1 MAQGLLRDKVGLV
14 TGGSSGIGRAA
25 ARILAREG
33 ARVVVADVA
42 VAGGEETAAS
52 IRSSGGDAMFVRADV
67 AEPTAVDALVRHAV
81 ARYGRLDCALN
92 NAGISGEVAPTADCS
107 PEDWERVIR
116 VNLLGVWF
124 CMKYEIPQML
134 RNGGGAIVNTAS
146 ISGLHGVRNQSAY
159 SASKHGVI
167 GLTKSAALEYGKV
180 GIRVNALC
188 PGWTVS
194 GMTQKDEAHGT
205 DPAFL
210 SEYAVGRSASPDEI
224 AETAVWLCSAHASF
238 VNGHAMIV
246 DGGRMAL

>member
-1 MAQGLLRDKVGLV
+1 M
-14 TGGSSGIGRAA
+14 
-25 ARILAREG
+25 
-33 ARVVVADVA
+33 VVADVA
-42 VAGGEETAAS
+42 VAGGEETAQS
-52 IRSSGGDAMFVRADV
+52 IRSSGGDAVFIRADV
-67 AEPTAVDALVRHAV
+67 AAPADVDALIRQTV
-81 ARYGRLDCALN
+81 ARYGKLDCALN
-92 NAGISGEVAPTADCS
+92 NAGITGELAPTADCQL
-107 PEDWERVIR
+107 EDWERVIR
-116 VNLLGVWF
+116 VNLLGVWL

-134 RNGGGAIVNTAS
+134 KNGGGSIVNTSS

-167 GLTKSAALEYGKV
+167 GLTKSAALEYGKA

-194 GMTQKDEAHGT
+194 GMTQKDEVHGT

-210 SEYAVGRSASPDEI
+210 ANYAVGRAGSPEEV
-224 AETAVWLCSAHASF
+224 AETAVWLCSDHASF

>member
-1 MAQGLLRDKVGLV
+1 M
-14 TGGSSGIGRAA
+14 
-25 ARILAREG
+25 
-33 ARVVVADVA
+33 VVADVA
-42 VAGGEETAAS
+42 VAGGEETAQS
-52 IRSSGGDAMFVRADV
+52 IRSSGGDAVFIRADV
-67 AEPTAVDALVRHAV
+67 AEPADVDALIRQAV

-92 NAGISGEVAPTADCS
+92 NAGITGEPAPTADC
-107 PEDWERVIR
+107 PLEDWERVIR
-116 VNLLGVWF
+116 VNLLGVWL

-134 RNGGGAIVNTAS
+134 ENGGGSIVNTSS

-167 GLTKSAALEYGKV
+167 GLTKSAALEYGKA

-194 GMTQKDEAHGT
+194 GMTQKDEVHGT

-210 SEYAVGRSASPDEI
+210 SNYAVGRAGSPEEV
-224 AETAVWLCSAHASF
+224 AETAVWLCSEHASF